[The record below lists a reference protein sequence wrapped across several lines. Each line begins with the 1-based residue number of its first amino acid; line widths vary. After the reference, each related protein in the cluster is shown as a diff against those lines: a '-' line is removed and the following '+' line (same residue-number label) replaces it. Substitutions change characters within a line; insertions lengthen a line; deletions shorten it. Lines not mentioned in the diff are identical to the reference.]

1 MCREGGGVGTVRYG
15 LGIDTG
21 GTFTDAVIVDLA
33 DYSVIAK
40 AKSPTTHSDLS
51 IGLFESVR
59 KVFAACDVKPSE
71 ISLAGVSTTLATNSV
86 LEGKGGDVGL
96 ILIGW
101 KNYTDG
107 MTFGEKHL
115 AHVRGG
121 FDSKGRMVESL
132 DMEEVKRAI
141 EEVSQGVQALAIS
154 GLFAVIN
161 PVQERTVKDLA
172 IKMTGLPTV
181 SGTELSSTLG
191 IDERARTA
199 VLNGRLVSVIGKF
212 FDGLETTFR
221 EMGVTAPIM
230 VYKGDGSVMSI
241 EKARRYPVESVF
253 SGPAASSVG
262 GRIISGLDDFIMVD
276 IGGTSTDVAIMDG
289 GMPEIQAEGAS
300 IHGWRT
306 HVRAVDMYTIALGGD
321 SLIKLKDP
329 VVDLGNGVVIPF
341 FSLSRFKSFNFTIG
355 PERVVPLSVF
365 CRDSPEIIPRI
376 RDSWVSDYYR
386 LVRRPGPGEVTDRC
400 MRVVD
405 TLERFGALSM
415 VEIREKTPGL
425 WTIDDEVH
433 LLADK
438 GYLVHGGL
446 TPSDLMVY
454 QGKFE
459 NGDPEGSRAGIY
471 ALSGALRMKEDDVV
485 QRLLD
490 MIHAKIAE
498 AILHRLMDDRFGT
511 WSSEESLKIVRDMA
525 SNKGSRGFAVLPRI
539 DVPIVGIGAPTSSL
553 MGDVGKRLGA
563 ELIFPENGD
572 VGNAI
577 GAVCSKI
584 VESMTATVT
593 PCDDGGFKVAV
604 PMRNHRYLRNLEL
617 AIETAKDMLR
627 SVLTDSLKAD
637 CAENI
642 QLMFKTRVY
651 SMTDDGLWT
660 ENDLDHAEVIGRATG
675 DPRGLS

>member
-1 MCREGGGVGTVRYG
+1 MEGRYG

-21 GTFTDAVIVDLA
+21 GTFTDAVIVDYS
-33 DYSVIAK
+33 DYSVVAK
-40 AKSPTTHSDLS
+40 AKSPTTHHDLS

-59 KVFAACDVKPSE
+59 KVFASCDIKPSD

-86 LEGKGGDVGL
+86 LESKGGDVGL

-101 KNYTDG
+101 KNRTDD

-132 DMEEVKRAI
+132 DMAEVRRAI
-141 EEVSQGVQALAIS
+141 EEVSQGVQALAVS
-154 GLFAVIN
+154 GLFAVLN
-161 PVQERTVKDLA
+161 PVQERTVKNFA

-181 SGTELSSTLG
+181 AGTELSSTLG

-199 VLNGRLVSVIGKF
+199 VLNGRLVSVIGEF
-212 FDGLETTFR
+212 FDGLESTFS
-221 EMGVTAPIM
+221 EMGIKAPIM

-241 EKARRYPVESVF
+241 KKARMYPVESVF

-276 IGGTSTDVAIMDG
+276 IGGTSTDVAIMEG
-289 GMPEIQAEGAS
+289 GMPEIQAEGAN

-355 PERVVPLSVF
+355 PERVIPLSVF
-365 CRDSPEIIPRI
+365 ARDSPEIIPKI
-376 RDSWVSDYYR
+376 RESWVGDYYR
-386 LVRRPGPGEVTDRC
+386 LIKKPGPGEVTDRC

-405 TLERFGALSM
+405 TLERGGAMSL
-415 VEIREKTPGL
+415 VEIREATPGL

-433 LLADK
+433 LLNDR
-438 GYLVHGGL
+438 GYVEHGGL

-454 QGKFE
+454 LGKFD
-459 NGDPEGSRAGIY
+459 NGDPEGSKAGIF
-471 ALSGALRMKEDDVV
+471 ALASALRMKDDTVV
-485 QRLLD
+485 ERLLD
-490 MIHAKIAE
+490 MIHAKISE
-498 AILHRLMDDRFGT
+498 AILHRLMDDRFDS
-511 WSSEESLKIVRDMA
+511 WESADSLRIVRDMA
-525 SNKGSRGFAVLPRI
+525 SKKGKRGFAVLPRI

-553 MGDVGKRLGA
+553 MGDVGERLGTK
-563 ELIFPENGD
+563 LIFPENGD

-584 VESMTATVT
+584 VVSMTGTIYPTMDGMFRTVVPMSDQRYVKT
-593 PCDDGGFKVAV
+593 LNEAISIVKSQLEKVLMEDLRRDGAQNTEIAFKV
-604 PMRNHRYLRNLEL
+604 R
-617 AIETAKDMLR
+617 T
-627 SVLTDSLKAD
+627 
-637 CAENI
+637 
-642 QLMFKTRVY
+642 Y

-660 ENDLDHAEVIGRATG
+660 ENDLDHADVIARATG
-675 DPRGLS
+675 DPKGM

>member
-1 MCREGGGVGTVRYG
+1 MCLRRRASDTVVKYG

-33 DYSVIAK
+33 DYRVIAK
-40 AKSPTTHSDLS
+40 AKSPTTHRDLS

-59 KVFAACDVKPSE
+59 KVFASCDVKPSD

-86 LEGKGGDVGL
+86 LEGHGGDVGL

-101 KNYTDG
+101 KNYTEG
-107 MTFGEKHL
+107 TTFGEKHL
-115 AHVRGG
+115 AHVKGG

-132 DMEEVKRAI
+132 DMDEVRKAI
-141 EEVSQGVQALAIS
+141 EVVSKDVQALAIS

-161 PVQERTVKDLA
+161 PVQERAVKDLA
-172 IKMTGLPTV
+172 IQMTGLPTV

-199 VLNGRLVSVIGKF
+199 VLNGRLVSVIGRF

-221 EMGVTAPIM
+221 EMGIAAPIM

-241 EKARRYPVESVF
+241 DKARKYPVESVF

-262 GRIISGLDDFIMVD
+262 GRITSGLDDFIMVD

-300 IHGWRT
+300 IRGWRT
-306 HVRAVDMYTIALGGD
+306 HVRAVDMYTVALGGD

-329 VVDLGNGVVIPF
+329 VVDLGNGVIIPF

-355 PERVVPLSVF
+355 PERVIPLSVF
-365 CRDSPEIIPRI
+365 CRDNPEIIPRI
-376 RDSWVSDYYR
+376 RDSWVGDYYR
-386 LVRRPGPGEVTDRC
+386 LVRRPEPGEVTDRC

-405 TLERFGALSM
+405 TLEKGGAMSL
-415 VEIREKTPGL
+415 VEIREATPGL

-433 LLADK
+433 MLNDRGFLE
-438 GYLVHGGL
+438 HGGL

-454 QGKFE
+454 CGKYE
-459 NGDPEGSRAGIY
+459 NGNAEGSRAGVY
-471 ALSGALRMKEDDVV
+471 ALAGALRMKEDDVV
-485 QRLLD
+485 KRLLD
-490 MIHAKIAE
+490 MIHSKIAE
-498 AILHRLMDDRFGT
+498 AILHRLMDDRYGS
-511 WSSEESLKIVRDMA
+511 WKSSESLKIVCDMA
-525 SNKGSRGFAVLPRI
+525 SLKPRKGFAVLPRL
-539 DVPIVGIGAPTSSL
+539 DVPIVGIGAPTSCL

-577 GAVCSKI
+577 GAICSKM
-584 VESMTATVT
+584 VTSVTAMIT
-593 PCDDGGFKVAV
+593 PCDDGGFRVAV
-604 PMRNHRYLRNLEL
+604 PMKDPRYLRKLDE
-617 AIETAKDMLR
+617 AMETAKKLLR
-627 SVLTDSLKAD
+627 EILVDSLKKD
-637 CAENI
+637 KAENI
-642 QLMFKTRVY
+642 QVMFKTRTY
-651 SMTDDGLWT
+651 SMTEDGLWT

-675 DPRGLS
+675 DPPLL